1 MRSNHFYITG
11 QKFHTDRTYYR
22 KKKDSIK
29 QQLISGGLFNQLK
42 FQTRKWHYSDSI
54 YRIQEISEMPSELQI
69 DQKNIDDKNIAL
81 SGFFLT
87 EWKLRFD
94 VILQS

>member
-1 MRSNHFYITG
+1 MRSNHFYIAG
-11 QKFHTDRTYYR
+11 QKFHTDRG
-22 KKKDSIK
+22 KKERLDQTIVNNWG
-29 QQLISGGLFNQLK
+29 IFNQLK